1 MRRVVLHLLKG
12 FFGRDALFLNQQGG
26 GGGDNLHKLH
36 ALGEVRRFVAIGPG
50 QLIVGDAGVRILGP
64 GSLHGFVFSHRLCAR
79 HIARLDGVEG
89 YPFILHDEVDELPAG
104 AQLFIGVA
112 VDQANIAAA
121 AAGGDIVLNFA
132 AVQIQIVGLLLG
144 EAAAVFGL
152 VAGDGAAVHL
162 DGAEALPGDV
172 DAAAVAGSR
181 IVFDLAGVQGDCG
194 VGAGGEGHIMDNAHT
209 AAVFSSVRTVPH
221 GK

>member
-121 AAGGDIVLNFA
+121 AAGGRLI
-132 AVQIQIVGLLLG
+132 IVG
-144 EAAAVFGL
+144 
-152 VAGDGAAVHL
+152 
-162 DGAEALPGDV
+162 
-172 DAAAVAGSR
+172 
-181 IVFDLAGVQGDCG
+181 Q
-194 VGAGGEGHIMDNAHT
+194 VGYAQLK
-209 AAVFSSVRTVPH
+209 AVFSGELFDVAKRTA
-221 GK
+221 GSDDCGNLAELEQLRGLC